1 MNKNTIDELF
11 ESHKGKF
18 DIHQT
23 PEGHQKRFLDKLNA
37 AQANAAPEARS
48 RSNWWRP
55 LSIAA
60 SIVVVIGLGFS
71 LLKSPAPSG
80 ELASVSP
87 EMEQTQTFFVTTI
100 NTEIEKLKSFETPET
115 KVMIEDAL
123 NQITKLEE
131 EYQLLK
137 QDLIVSGNDKR
148 VIYAMISNFQ
158 KRIDLLEQV
167 VVIVEEVKNLKMND
181 NEITI

>member
-11 ESHKGKF
+11 DSHKGKF
-18 DIHQT
+18 DVHQT
-23 PEGHQKRFLDKLNA
+23 PEGHQKRFLDKLNTA
-37 AQANAAPEARS
+37 HAQANTETKARV
-48 RSNWWRP
+48 NWWRP

-60 SIVVVIGLGFS
+60 SVVVLIGLGFS

-87 EMEQTQTFFVTTI
+87 EMEQTQTFFVSTI
-100 NTEIEKLKSFETPET
+100 NSEIEKLKSFETPET
-115 KVMIEDAL
+115 KAMIDDAL
-123 NQITKLEE
+123 NQITNLEE
-131 EYQLLK
+131 EYQLLR
-137 QDLIVSGNDKR
+137 QDLIDSGNDKR

-167 VVIVEEVKNLKMND
+167 VFIVEEVKNLKMND